1 MSDVFKIA
9 EILVSHAVR
18 AHKDEVAI
26 IAYYGSHARGLAS
39 PTSDLDIFYIPDE
52 GKAGS
57 LCSQFIIDGLP
68 YDFWPVSW
76 KLAEDIANARG
87 ERPWAVA
94 ASLIADAKV
103 LYYRSQ
109 RDLDRFNALK
119 ARIAELT
126 RPESRRT
133 TVEQALAEFRN
144 TLFQLGQMRFAVD
157 GDDVVGMRW
166 ASRRFVNSAINCLA
180 LVNQTYFTKGWGA
193 NLSQVLQ
200 MPQKPEGLEDM
211 IRAIIMSQDTGHILE
226 EADRLAHEVRG
237 ILRAAQAS
245 ISEPLDAQ
253 DVFKD
258 FYFFVF
264 EYKNKVLSACER
276 RDVVAAGYAAF
287 QLQEEICL
295 LMNKV
300 ENGFCGTDFNLLGE
314 YIGGYKEAG
323 FPDLLESASQGDL
336 VELAKQVQR
345 LDEKVQEWFESHS
358 IELNILDSEEELRRF
373 LDQRDPVYRQFGF
386 PSRKPIPPT

>member
-1 MSDVFKIA
+1 MSDVFEIA
-9 EILVSHAVR
+9 EILISHAVR

-57 LCSQFIIDGLP
+57 LGSQFIIDGLP

-76 KLAEDIANARG
+76 KFAEDIANARS

-103 LYYRSQ
+103 LYHRSQ
-109 RDLDRFNALK
+109 QELDRFNALK
-119 ARIAELT
+119 ARVAELT
-126 RPESRRT
+126 RPESRRIM
-133 TVEQALAEFRN
+133 VERALDEFKN
-144 TLFQLGQMRFAVD
+144 TLFQLGQMRFAAD
-157 GDDVVGMRW
+157 GDDVAGMRW
-166 ASRRFVNSAINCLA
+166 AGRKFVNSAVNCLA

-193 NLSQVLQ
+193 NLSQVLA
-200 MPQKPEGLEDM
+200 MVQKPDGLEDL
-211 IRAIIMSQDTGHILE
+211 IRAIIMPQDPGRMLE
-226 EADRLAHEVRG
+226 EANRLAQEVRE
-237 ILRAAQAS
+237 ILRTAQAS
-245 ISEPLDAQ
+245 ISEPDDAQ

-264 EYKNKVLSACER
+264 EYKNKVLAACER
-276 RDVVAAGYAAF
+276 RDVIAAGYAAF
-287 QLQEEICL
+287 LLQEEICQ

-300 ENGFCGTDFNLLGE
+300 ENGFYGTDFNLLGE
-314 YIGGYKEAG
+314 YSGGYEKAD

-336 VELAKQVQR
+336 VELARQVRR
-345 LDEKVQEWFESHS
+345 LDQKVREWFESHS

-373 LDQRDPVYRQFGF
+373 LNDRDPV
-386 PSRKPIPPT
+386 

>member
-1 MSDVFKIA
+1 MSDVFEIA
-9 EILVSHAVR
+9 EILISHAVR

-76 KLAEDIANARG
+76 KFAEDIANARS

-103 LYYRSQ
+103 LYHRSQ
-109 RDLDRFNALK
+109 QDLDRFNALK

-126 RPESRRT
+126 RPESRSIM
-133 TVEQALAEFRN
+133 VERALDEFKN
-144 TLFQLGQMRFAVD
+144 TLFQLGQMRFAAD
-157 GDDVVGMRW
+157 GDDVAGMRW
-166 ASRRFVNSAINCLA
+166 AGRKFVNSAVNCLA

-193 NLSQVLQ
+193 NLSQVLA
-200 MPQKPEGLEDM
+200 MVQKPDGLEDL
-211 IRAIIMSQDTGHILE
+211 IRAIIMPQDPGRMLE
-226 EADRLAHEVRG
+226 EADRLAQEVRE
-237 ILRAAQAS
+237 ILRTAQAS
-245 ISEPLDAQ
+245 ISEPDDAQ

-264 EYKNKVLSACER
+264 EYKNKVLAACER
-276 RDVVAAGYAAF
+276 RDVIAAGYAAF
-287 QLQEEICL
+287 LLQEEICQ

-300 ENGFCGTDFNLLGE
+300 ENGFYGTDFNLLGE
-314 YIGGYKEAG
+314 YSGGYEKAD

-336 VELAKQVQR
+336 VELARQVRQ
-345 LDEKVQEWFESHS
+345 LDQKVREWFESHS

-373 LDQRDPVYRQFGF
+373 LNHRDPV
-386 PSRKPIPPT
+386 

>member
-1 MSDVFKIA
+1 MSDVFEIA
-9 EILVSHAVR
+9 EILISHAVR

-76 KLAEDIANARG
+76 KFAEDIANARS

-103 LYYRSQ
+103 MYHRSQ
-109 RDLDRFNALK
+109 QDLDRFDALK
-119 ARIAELT
+119 ARIAKLT
-126 RPESRRT
+126 RPESRRIM
-133 TVEQALAEFRN
+133 VERALDAFKN
-144 TLFQLGQMRFAVD
+144 TLFQLGQMRFAAD
-157 GDDVVGMRW
+157 GDDVAGMRW
-166 ASRRFVNSAINCLA
+166 AGRKFVNSAVNCLA

-193 NLSQVLQ
+193 NLSQVLA
-200 MPQKPEGLEDM
+200 MVQKPDGLEDL
-211 IRAIIMSQDTGHILE
+211 IRAIIMPQDTDRMLE
-226 EADRLAHEVRG
+226 EADRLAQEVRE
-237 ILRAAQAS
+237 ILRTAQAS
-245 ISEPLDAQ
+245 ISEPDDAQ

-264 EYKNKVLSACER
+264 EYKNKVLAACER
-276 RDVVAAGYAAF
+276 RDVIAAGYAAF
-287 QLQEEICL
+287 LLQEEICQ

-300 ENGFCGTDFNLLGE
+300 ENGFYGTDFNLLGE
-314 YIGGYKEAG
+314 YSGGYEKAD

-336 VELAKQVQR
+336 VELARQVRR
-345 LDEKVQEWFESHS
+345 LDQKVREWFESHS

-373 LDQRDPVYRQFGF
+373 LNHRDPV
-386 PSRKPIPPT
+386 

>member
-1 MSDVFKIA
+1 MSDVFEIA
-9 EILVSHAVR
+9 EILISHAVR

-76 KLAEDIANARG
+76 KFAEDIANAG
-87 ERPWAVA
+87 SERPWAVA

-103 LYYRSQ
+103 LYHRSQ
-109 RDLDRFNALK
+109 QDLDRFNALK

-126 RPESRRT
+126 RPESRRIM
-133 TVEQALAEFRN
+133 VERALDEFKN
-144 TLFQLGQMRFAVD
+144 TLFQLGQMRFAAD
-157 GDDVVGMRW
+157 SDDVAGMRW
-166 ASRRFVNSAINCLA
+166 AGRKFVNSAVNCLA

-193 NLSQVLQ
+193 NLSQVLA
-200 MPQKPEGLEDM
+200 MVQKPDGLEDL
-211 IRAIIMSQDTGHILE
+211 IRAIIMPQDTGRMLE
-226 EADRLAHEVRG
+226 EADRLAQEVRE
-237 ILRAAQAS
+237 ILRTAQAS
-245 ISEPLDAQ
+245 ISEPDDAQ

-264 EYKNKVLSACER
+264 EYKNKVLAACER
-276 RDVVAAGYAAF
+276 RDVIAAGYAAF
-287 QLQEEICL
+287 LLQEEICQF
-295 LMNKV
+295 MNKV
-300 ENGFCGTDFNLLGE
+300 ENGFYGTDFNLLGE
-314 YIGGYKEAG
+314 YCGGYEKAD
-323 FPDLLESASQGDL
+323 FPDLLESASQGNL
-336 VELAKQVQR
+336 VELARQVRR
-345 LDEKVQEWFESHS
+345 LDQKVREWFESHS

-373 LDQRDPVYRQFGF
+373 LNHRDPV
-386 PSRKPIPPT
+386 